1 MKKPIILSAIITLLS
16 FGMIDSAAISDEQLN
31 KSNIQ
36 PFGFIN
42 SDEYYK
48 QKKTDSLLLV
58 KKYHQQQL
66 DSFLTAVGFRESGN
80 RYDITNKWGYM
91 GKYQFGKSTL
101 KGLGF
106 NVTKEEFLS
115 NPQLQ
120 EEAMMALLLH
130 NKEKLQKYIDV
141 FDGKAINGMLITE
154 SGILA
159 AAHLGGQGSVKRYFK
174 NGKVF
179 RDGNGTK
186 ITSYMKKF
194 SGYDIKLNS
203 NFVIEEDGVRWYS
216 N

>member
-1 MKKPIILSAIITLLS
+1 MKRPIIFSVIISLLS
-16 FGMIDSAAISDEQLN
+16 FGVIDSAALKNAESESNEIDLVDILKEKELEKQCLIESIILQEQ
-31 KSNIQ
+31 
-36 PFGFIN
+36 
-42 SDEYYK
+42 
-48 QKKTDSLLLV
+48 
-58 KKYHQQQL
+58 YHQQQL

-80 RYDITNKWGYM
+80 RYHITNKWGYM

-106 NVTKEEFLS
+106 KVTKKEFLS

-141 FDGKAINGMLITE
+141 FDGQTINGMLITE

-194 SGYDIKLNS
+194 SGYDIQLNYKLQS
-203 NFVIEEDGVRWYS
+203 
-216 N
+216 

>member
-1 MKKPIILSAIITLLS
+1 MKRQIIFTLVVSLLS
-16 FGMIDSAAISDEQLN
+16 FGMIDSAVTKD
-31 KSNIQ
+31 KSNSIETMLVDLEKERELELLKIEQ
-36 PFGFIN
+36 ERIRI
-42 SDEYYK
+42 EQYHK
-48 QKKTDSLLLV
+48 QELEN
-58 KKYHQQQL
+58 
-66 DSFLTAVGFRESGN
+66 FLNAIGHRESTN
-80 RYDITNKWGYM
+80 RYDVVNRWGYM
-91 GKYQFGKSTL
+91 GKYQFGRSTL

-106 NVTKEEFLS
+106 KVTKQEFLN

-141 FDGKAINGMLITE
+141 FDGQTVNGMLITE

-186 ITSYMKKF
+186 ITSYMNKF
-194 SGYDIKLNS
+194 SGYDIKLKPNS
-203 NFVIEEDGVRWYS
+203 
-216 N
+216 

>member
-1 MKKPIILSAIITLLS
+1 MKRPIIFSVIISLLS
-16 FGMIDSAAISDEQLN
+16 FGVIDSAALKNAESE
-31 KSNIQ
+31 SNEIDLVD
-36 PFGFIN
+36 ILK
-42 SDEYYK
+42 EKELEK
-48 QKKTDSLLLV
+48 QCLIESVILQE
-58 KKYHQQQL
+58 KYHQQQL

-80 RYDITNKWGYM
+80 RYHITNKWGYM

-106 NVTKEEFLS
+106 KVTKKEFLS

-130 NKEKLQKYIDV
+130 NKEKLQKYIDI
-141 FDGKAINGMLITE
+141 FDGQTINGMIITE

-186 ITSYMKKF
+186 ITSYMEKF
-194 SGYDIKLNS
+194 SGYDIQLQTKLQS
-203 NFVIEEDGVRWYS
+203 
-216 N
+216 

>member
-1 MKKPIILSAIITLLS
+1 MKRPIIFSVIISLLS
-16 FGMIDSAAISDEQLN
+16 FGVIDSAALKNAESESNEIDLVDILKEQEL
-31 KSNIQ
+31 
-36 PFGFIN
+36 
-42 SDEYYK
+42 EK
-48 QKKTDSLLLV
+48 QCLIESIILQEQ
-58 KKYHQQQL
+58 YHQQQL

-106 NVTKEEFLS
+106 KVTKKEFLS

-130 NKEKLQKYIDV
+130 NKEKLQKYIDI
-141 FDGKAINGMLITE
+141 FDGQTINGMLITE

-186 ITSYMKKF
+186 ITSYMEKF
-194 SGYDIKLNS
+194 SGYDIQLQTKLQS
-203 NFVIEEDGVRWYS
+203 
-216 N
+216 

>member
-1 MKKPIILSAIITLLS
+1 MRKPIIFSVIISLLS
-16 FGMIDSAAISDEQLN
+16 FGVIDSAALKKAESESNEIDLVDILKEQELEKQCLIESIRLQEIYHAEELN
-31 KSNIQ
+31 N
-36 PFGFIN
+36 
-42 SDEYYK
+42 
-48 QKKTDSLLLV
+48 
-58 KKYHQQQL
+58 
-66 DSFLTAVGFRESGN
+66 FLTDIGFRESGN
-80 RYDITNKWGYM
+80 RYDIINKWGYM

-106 NVTKEEFLS
+106 KVTKKEFLS

-141 FDGKAINGMLITE
+141 FDGQTINGMLITE

-174 NGKVF
+174 HGKVF
-179 RDGNGTK
+179 RDGYGTK

-194 SGYDIKLNS
+194 SGYDIQLKNKLTS
-203 NFVIEEDGVRWYS
+203 
-216 N
+216 

>member
-1 MKKPIILSAIITLLS
+1 MRKQIIFTLIVSLLS
-16 FGMIDSAAISDEQLN
+16 LGMIDSAVTKDR
-31 KSNIQ
+31 KST
-36 PFGFIN
+36 PTLV
-42 SDEYYK
+42 DYK
-48 QKKTDSLLLV
+48 KERELQLV
-58 KKYHQQQL
+58 KIKEVEELRVEQYHEL
-66 DSFLTAVGFRESGN
+66 ELYNFLEAIGFRESGN
-80 RYDITNKWGYM
+80 RYDVTNKWGYM

-106 NVTKEEFLS
+106 KVTKKEFLS

-141 FDGKAINGMLITE
+141 FDGKTVNGMLITE

-194 SGYDIKLNS
+194 SGYDIQLNYKLQS
-203 NFVIEEDGVRWYS
+203 
-216 N
+216 

>member
-1 MKKPIILSAIITLLS
+1 MRKTIIFTIVVSLLS
-16 FGMIDSAAISDEQLN
+16 FGMIDSATTSKSSEELWIQMVEKEELRKLEEKRLEEERRIQYHEDELN
-31 KSNIQ
+31 R
-36 PFGFIN
+36 
-42 SDEYYK
+42 
-48 QKKTDSLLLV
+48 
-58 KKYHQQQL
+58 
-66 DSFLTAVGFRESGN
+66 FLNDIGFRESGN
-80 RYDITNKWGYM
+80 RYDITNTWGYM

-106 NVTKEEFLS
+106 EVTRKEFLN

-141 FDGKAINGMLITE
+141 FDGQTINGMYISE

-179 RDGNGTK
+179 KDAYGTK
-186 ITSYMKKF
+186 ITSYMKQF
-194 SGYDIKLNS
+194 SGYDIKLN
-203 NFVIEEDGVRWYS
+203 
-216 N
+216 